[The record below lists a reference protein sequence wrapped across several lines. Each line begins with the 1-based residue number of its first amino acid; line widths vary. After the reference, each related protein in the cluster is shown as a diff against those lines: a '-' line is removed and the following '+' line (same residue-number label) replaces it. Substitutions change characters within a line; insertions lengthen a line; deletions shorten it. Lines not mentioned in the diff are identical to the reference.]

1 MKKSILGII
10 CAILAIAFTNSCNN
24 ATKANTN
31 KNDTI
36 AVDSANT
43 NDSTAIY
50 DSLNNEFKK
59 GWVYKSEVDEM
70 DGSTTKKAI
79 IESSNAVEFD
89 FPYNGGSTLGI
100 CIRKTKKYGN
110 EVMISISNGQFI
122 SNEYNGTNYVTVR
135 FDNNAPI
142 KFSTVEP
149 SDYSSD
155 LLFLENS
162 KKFIKLAKN
171 AKTIKI
177 EAPFFNE
184 GSYVFTF
191 DTNKPLVW

>member
-24 ATKANTN
+24 ATKANTSE
-31 KNDTI
+31 NDTI
-36 AVDSANT
+36 AVVNDTVAVDSVG
-43 NDSTAIY
+43 
-50 DSLNNEFKK
+50 SLDNEIKN
-59 GWVYKSEVDEM
+59 GWNYESEIDEM
-70 DGSTTKKAI
+70 DGSTTKRAI
-79 IESSNAVEFD
+79 VVSSNIVEFD

-100 CIRKTKKYGN
+100 CVRKTKKYGTD
-110 EVMISISNGQFI
+110 VMISISNGQFV
-122 SNEYNGTNYVTVR
+122 SSEYNGTNYVTVR

-142 KFSTVEP
+142 KFTTVEP
-149 SDYSSD
+149 SDYSND

-177 EAPFFNE
+177 EAPFFND
-184 GSYVFTF
+184 GWRVFRF
-191 DTNKPLVW
+191 NAKKPLKW

>member
-10 CAILAIAFTNSCNN
+10 CAILTIAFTNSCNN
-24 ATKANTN
+24 TTKSNANETDTVAVV
-31 KNDTI
+31 NDTI
-36 AVDSANT
+36 AVDSAG
-43 NDSTAIY
+43 
-50 DSLNNEFKK
+50 SLD
-59 GWVYKSEVDEM
+59 SEVKNGWNYESEIDEM
-70 DGSTTKKAI
+70 DGSTTKRAI
-79 IESSNAVEFD
+79 VVSSNVVEFD

-100 CIRKTKKYGN
+100 CVRNTKKYGTD
-110 EVMISISNGQFI
+110 VMISISKGQFI

-142 KFSTVEP
+142 KFTTVEP

-155 LLFLENS
+155 LLFLQNP